1 MPAALLMTISSVVLL
16 RSLVRELRQ
25 LKEQVAL
32 SAASELQ
39 AAEQHAEEGAE
50 ADEDVVPAVQ
60 QLANMLVALSAHV
73 SLLHE
78 RLHEALLTQILGLQ
92 LWTASQVGAHPAHCM
107 LNFSVRI
114 CLDQL
119 LWLCFAC

>member
-1 MPAALLMTISSVVLL
+1 MPLLC
-16 RSLVRELRQ
+16 SLVRELRQ
-25 LKEQVAL
+25 LKQQVAL

-39 AAEQHAEEGAE
+39 AAEHGAADDVG
-50 ADEDVVPAVQ
+50 ADEEAVPAVQ

-92 LWTASQVGAHPAHCM
+92 LWTAPQVGVLPC
-107 LNFSVRI
+107 V
-114 CLDQL
+114 
-119 LWLCFAC
+119 LCAQSSGPHEGWRAAIF

>member
-1 MPAALLMTISSVVLL
+1 MVNASNTIFSGEALVVMP

-32 SAASELQ
+32 SAAGELQ
-39 AAEQHAEEGAE
+39 AAEQKAAGEAG
-50 ADEDVVPAVQ
+50 ADEEAVPAVQ

-92 LWTASQVGAHPAHCM
+92 LWTAPQVGAARCP
-107 LNFSVRI
+107 
-114 CLDQL
+114 
-119 LWLCFAC
+119 LWAQYIGPRQC

>member
-1 MPAALLMTISSVVLL
+1 MPATLFTTTSSVVLP

-25 LKEQVAL
+25 LREQVAL

-39 AAEQHAEEGAE
+39 AAEQNAAEGAG
-50 ADEDVVPAVQ
+50 ADEEAVPVVQ

-92 LWTASQVGAHPAHCM
+92 LWTAPQVGA
-107 LNFSVRI
+107 
-114 CLDQL
+114 
-119 LWLCFAC
+119 

>member
-1 MPAALLMTISSVVLL
+1 MLLL

-39 AAEQHAEEGAE
+39 AAEQGAADEAGAEEE
-50 ADEDVVPAVQ
+50 AVPAVQ

-92 LWTASQVGAHPAHCM
+92 LWTAPQVGAPPCPLFAHC
-107 LNFSVRI
+107 FGPHQ
-114 CLDQL
+114 C
-119 LWLCFAC
+119 